1 MINVSCK
8 YTKWNWDLH
17 LRYWPSLF
25 GQDDWILAKFFTA
38 FFYGARR
45 KERIFSRGKKAGN
58 DGSILLAAH
67 CQPIR
72 TQDSLQLARTW
83 IQPYDKCNSRFHL
96 EGNRLATRTFR
107 KKKQQQSRVFFDVI
121 IDVYTHVDDRERA
134 RARETNFV
142 GRKTWKFKETVR
154 KWELLAAR
162 TERPARCKWGPVK
175 NKREHEHRKQNIG

>member
-1 MINVSCK
+1 MERLKRDPETKSSKTPKVTTLQKQKSETLFPLKKETREMINVSCK

-25 GQDDWILAKFFTA
+25 GQDDWILAKFFSA

-58 DGSILLAAH
+58 DGSIFLAAH
-67 CQPIR
+67 WQPIR
-72 TQDSLQLARTW
+72 TQDSLQLVRTW

-96 EGNRLATRTFR
+96 EGNRLATRTLR
-107 KKKQQQSRVFFDVI
+107 MKKQQQSRVFFDVI

-142 GRKTWKFKETVR
+142 GRKT
-154 KWELLAAR
+154 
-162 TERPARCKWGPVK
+162 
-175 NKREHEHRKQNIG
+175 